1 MWNQYGLL
9 QVFLFIFF
17 LVFLSRASK
26 KSGAVFICILS
37 LILMLSFFSS
47 DFVDHRDDQSERER
61 EREAFSVTPAMQ
73 QSFTTDQNKCAML
86 SSVSSVVRTTLCDD
100 PDIKNACKKQCVESC
115 KTDTTDQG
123 EQVETEMPGPRTD
136 PYQIVITNVYT
147 R

>member
-1 MWNQYGLL
+1 
-9 QVFLFIFF
+9 
-17 LVFLSRASK
+17 
-26 KSGAVFICILS
+26 
-37 LILMLSFFSS
+37 MLSFFSS
-47 DFVDHRDDQSERER
+47 DFVDQKQSSFVKHRDDQSERER
-61 EREAFSVTPAMQ
+61 EREAFSVTPAIQ

-123 EQVETEMPGPRTD
+123 EQVETEMPGPRTY
-136 PYQIVITNVYT
+136 PYPIVITDGYT